1 MSSQRNVIS
10 GTAAKNSDQLP
21 VVVVMV
27 PLAAHGHLNQLLHL
41 SHLLSA
47 FNIPVHFV
55 GTATHNR
62 QAKLRRT
69 HTTTDGGAIQFHDFD
84 IPRFQSP
91 PPDPTTTQ
99 KFPTHLIPSIT
110 AAAIHLHRPL
120 ATFLRSLSTKAKRL
134 VVIHDSLMS
143 SAVEGV
149 DAIPNSESYSFHSI
163 SAFAV
168 ALHILE
174 RKGTAAGGNNGKRKT
189 TTLYED
195 YFPKELNVPP
205 LEECF
210 PAEFLEFIGAQF
222 RRMPGNGAGK
232 IYNACR
238 VIEGQFLEVIQR
250 VEHHLHHWALGPFNP
265 VKISPPFKSTCSCIA
280 WLDQQAPRSVMYVSF
295 GTTTAMADQQIK
307 EIANGLARSHQRF
320 IWVLRDADKADIF
333 DDANVRKSDLPEGY
347 KDLIGDRGLVVREWA
362 PQLEILS
369 HRATGGFM
377 THCGWNSCMESLT
390 MGVPVAA
397 WPMHSD
403 QPRNTVLMTAVLQV
417 GVVVKEWGRKREEVV
432 AAATVEAA
440 VRRLMVS
447 EEGMVMRR
455 KAEWLGEAVRRSVED
470 GGDSRRELEAFVAHI
485 TR

>member
-1 MSSQRNVIS
+1 
-10 GTAAKNSDQLP
+10 
-21 VVVVMV
+21 
-27 PLAAHGHLNQLLHL
+27 
-41 SHLLSA
+41 
-47 FNIPVHFV
+47 
-55 GTATHNR
+55 
-62 QAKLRRT
+62 
-69 HTTTDGGAIQFHDFD
+69 
-84 IPRFQSP
+84 
-91 PPDPTTTQ
+91 
-99 KFPTHLIPSIT
+99 
-110 AAAIHLHRPL
+110 
-120 ATFLRSLSTKAKRL
+120 
-134 VVIHDSLMS
+134 
-143 SAVEGV
+143 
-149 DAIPNSESYSFHSI
+149 
-163 SAFAV
+163 
-168 ALHILE
+168 
-174 RKGTAAGGNNGKRKT
+174 
-189 TTLYED
+189 
-195 YFPKELNVPP
+195 
-205 LEECF
+205 
-210 PAEFLEFIGAQF
+210 
-222 RRMPGNGAGK
+222 
-232 IYNACR
+232 
-238 VIEGQFLEVIQR
+238 
-250 VEHHLHHWALGPFNP
+250 
-265 VKISPPFKSTCSCIA
+265 
-280 WLDQQAPRSVMYVSF
+280 MYVSF

-333 DDANVRKSDLPEGY
+333 DGANVRKSDLPEGY